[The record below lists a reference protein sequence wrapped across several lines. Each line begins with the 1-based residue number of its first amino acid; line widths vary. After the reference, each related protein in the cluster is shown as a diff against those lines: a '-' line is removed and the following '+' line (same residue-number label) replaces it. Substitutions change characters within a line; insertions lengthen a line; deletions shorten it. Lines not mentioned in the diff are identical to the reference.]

1 VAPIFRLASMTK
13 PITAVAAMML
23 IEEGKLK
30 LDEPI
35 DLLAPELADHRV
47 LKRID
52 GPLDDTVPAKRA
64 ITLEDVMTF
73 RLGWGVL
80 FADTY
85 PIARATADL
94 PGFGMPNPR
103 SPVTPDQ
110 FIQRLGALPL
120 MAQPGEQWLY
130 TAGSN
135 VLGVLVARAAGKPL
149 DAVLSERILAPLGMK
164 DPAFHIPPEK
174 LGRFITGYMPQDGK
188 LTLFD
193 PSDGMYVGTPAFP
206 AGDSGLTSTADDFGT
221 FAGFMMTGLAPDG
234 RRLLT
239 EASLNAMTT
248 DHLHAGRQGDVSND
262 GRVCRVRARHD
273 G

>member
-1 VAPIFRLASMTK
+1 
-13 PITAVAAMML
+13 MML

-94 PGFGMPNPR
+94 PGFGMPNNVSAVDEDLKLRASHCAPSYITRVSLASKKLIVGGEGTNAGITSRDPGR
-103 SPVTPDQ
+103 SAT
-110 FIQRLGALPL
+110 IAL
-120 MAQPGEQWLY
+120 
-130 TAGSN
+130 S
-135 VLGVLVARAAGKPL
+135 
-149 DAVLSERILAPLGMK
+149 
-164 DPAFHIPPEK
+164 F
-174 LGRFITGYMPQDGK
+174 
-188 LTLFD
+188 
-193 PSDGMYVGTPAFP
+193 
-206 AGDSGLTSTADDFGT
+206 
-221 FAGFMMTGLAPDG
+221 
-234 RRLLT
+234 
-239 EASLNAMTT
+239 
-248 DHLHAGRQGDVSND
+248 
-262 GRVCRVRARHD
+262 
-273 G
+273 

>member
-1 VAPIFRLASMTK
+1 VEPEETHVFPIGSMTLEGKPPVRRDTIFRLASMTK

-64 ITLEDVMTF
+64 ITLKDVMTF

-94 PGFGMPNPR
+94 PGFGMPNPK

-149 DAVLSERILAPLGMK
+149 
-164 DPAFHIPPEK
+164 
-174 LGRFITGYMPQDGK
+174 
-188 LTLFD
+188 
-193 PSDGMYVGTPAFP
+193 
-206 AGDSGLTSTADDFGT
+206 
-221 FAGFMMTGLAPDG
+221 
-234 RRLLT
+234 
-239 EASLNAMTT
+239 
-248 DHLHAGRQGDVSND
+248 
-262 GRVCRVRARHD
+262 VCRR
-273 G
+273 

>member
-1 VAPIFRLASMTK
+1 VSGTFSKAGLARMHDVMACHVGERMPGLVALVSRGGATHADAIGKLSFEDDAPMRRGAIFRIASMTK

-64 ITLEDVMTF
+64 ITLEDVLTF

-94 PGFGMPNPR
+94 PGFGMPNPK

-110 FIQRLGALPL
+110 SCSA
-120 MAQPGEQWLY
+120 W
-130 TAGSN
+130 
-135 VLGVLVARAAGKPL
+135 
-149 DAVLSERILAPLGMK
+149 AP
-164 DPAFHIPPEK
+164 
-174 LGRFITGYMPQDGK
+174 
-188 LTLFD
+188 
-193 PSDGMYVGTPAFP
+193 
-206 AGDSGLTSTADDFGT
+206 
-221 FAGFMMTGLAPDG
+221 
-234 RRLLT
+234 
-239 EASLNAMTT
+239 
-248 DHLHAGRQGDVSND
+248 
-262 GRVCRVRARHD
+262 CR
-273 G
+273 